1 MVKYSPTLLR
11 SSIFPPLYSL
21 ALSATFDT
29 IGHLIHKPLLFF
41 KLSYHHIG
49 LYLVV
54 LMVKD
59 LPANAVDLRD
69 AGSTPGSFRSPGEGN
84 GNPRQYS
91 SLENSTERGGW
102 WATVHGVTRVRPNWS
117 VWALHSLLRRTAF
130 LTFSFDFLCPTI
142 KDQYI
147 ILYQFSQATLSSC
160 LVLLPPAFCIAIPI
174 IQNSGRTYPI
184 TP

>member
-1 MVKYSPTLLR
+1 MKCHFSYHYIFSKKRKFMVKYSPTLLR
-11 SSIFPPLYSL
+11 SSIFSPLYSL

-102 WATVHGVTRVRPNWS
+102 WATVHGVTRVRPN
-117 VWALHSLLRRTAF
+117 
-130 LTFSFDFLCPTI
+130 
-142 KDQYI
+142 
-147 ILYQFSQATLSSC
+147 
-160 LVLLPPAFCIAIPI
+160 
-174 IQNSGRTYPI
+174 
-184 TP
+184 